1 MRVQSDK
8 EWARTNQWGRG
19 VGRLPRLLMRVKAP
33 KAGTMSLIVLPGSI
47 G

>member
-19 VGRLPRLLMRVKAP
+19 VGRLPRLLTQVKAP
-33 KAGTMSLIVLPGSI
+33 KGDAMSLIVLPGSI